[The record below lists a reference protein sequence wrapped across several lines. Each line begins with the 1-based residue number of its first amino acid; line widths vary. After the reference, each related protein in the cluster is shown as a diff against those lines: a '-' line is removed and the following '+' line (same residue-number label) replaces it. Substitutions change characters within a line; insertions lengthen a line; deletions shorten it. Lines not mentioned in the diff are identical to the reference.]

1 MKQRWTQ
8 TLSTTVTT
16 GVLVVLGILALS
28 QATNRTDAIRLP
40 SQPNRLASPLSFE
53 TPPTSASINASA
65 EAMDVSVDELR
76 NDFLAFEQV
85 RDTLLTVGR
94 NLGAG
99 DLAADILAHAEDVF
113 NEAYARSGALLGM
126 DEALSEHL
134 RDFETSLRA
143 NAATPETFAA
153 LATEYDTALAASETV
168 LHHATGEDMVLLLE
182 TFHEDLHAG
191 QNHATILR
199 DLNALHTALMR
210 QYQSEAGRTRGFS
223 DLSGQLQNVRETLQ
237 AGEDVAEEQLEA
249 LYQEMDAF
257 FNAAVNAG

>member
-40 SQPNRLASPLSFE
+40 SQPNRLASPLRFE
-53 TPPTSASINASA
+53 TPSASASMNASA
-65 EAMDVSVDELR
+65 AAMDVSVDELR

-94 NLGAG
+94 NLAAG

-113 NEAYARSGALLGM
+113 NEAYARSGELLGM
-126 DEALSEHL
+126 DAALSEHL

-143 NAATPETFAA
+143 STATPETFAA
-153 LATEYDTALAASETV
+153 LATEYDAALAASETV

-182 TFHEDLHAG
+182 TFHQDLVNG
-191 QNHATILR
+191 ENLATIRR
-199 DLNALHTALMR
+199 DLDALHTALMR
-210 QYQSEAGRTRGFS
+210 QYNGAKGRERGFS
-223 DLSGQLQNVRETLQ
+223 SLSEHLHDVRETLQ
-237 AGEDVAEEQLEA
+237 AGSDIAPTQLEA
-249 LYQEMDAF
+249 LYEEMTAF
-257 FNAAVNAG
+257 FNAG